1 MHATLEC
8 KCTMT
13 LVSVL
18 GPVSC
23 RFYSFVVLQLHDFF
37 PFLFFFKC
45 IYVDVCLRKCKSVL

>member
-37 PFLFFFKC
+37 SFSFLF
-45 IYVDVCLRKCKSVL
+45 